1 MCKSDAE
8 FIGLIDKLVYNVSP
22 DILRDEEGVH
32 VRINGKWIPVE
43 DWKDSD
49 GPSLLRLAKHF
60 YQLGRTDERWRLT
73 RGIVEDRPGGFI
85 TVSIGMTPF
94 GLGHFMHRKEGR
106 LLTEEIENA
115 LKRAY
120 ARYLEGNLV
129 AICPRK
135 VEAVMEEIK

>member
-1 MCKSDAE
+1 MYKSDAE

-22 DILRDEEGVH
+22 DIRRDEKGVH
-32 VRINGKWIPVE
+32 ARINGEWIPVE

-73 RGIVEDRPGGFI
+73 RGDVENRPGGFI

-94 GLGHFMHRKEGR
+94 GLDHFMQSKDGR
-106 LLTEEIENA
+106 LLTEEIEYA

-120 ARYLEGNLV
+120 TRYLEGNLEV
-129 AICPRK
+129 ICPRK
-135 VEAVMEEIK
+135 VKEIMEEK

>member
-1 MCKSDAE
+1 MCKSDDE

-22 DILRDEEGVH
+22 DIRRDEEGVH
-32 VRINGKWIPVE
+32 VRINGEWIPVE

-73 RGIVEDRPGGFI
+73 RGIVEGRPGGFI

-94 GLGHFMHRKEGR
+94 GLERFMSIGEGEM
-106 LLTEEIENA
+106 LAQEVAHA
-115 LKRAY
+115 LKVAY
-120 ARYLEGNLV
+120 SRYLDGSLDV
-129 AICPRK
+129 YGLRPTK
-135 VEAVMEEIK
+135 VIMEERK